1 VSHEANGYLLE
12 LHEWLSMNYRNL
24 KTQEVEG
31 IIWGLI
37 VAIMLTGFGLPPAFA
52 LIVGIIFAVVAV
64 FVLDN
69 KRCLV

>member
-1 VSHEANGYLLE
+1 VSPEANGFLLE

-37 VAIMLTGFGLPPAFA
+37 VAIMLTGLGLPPAFA
-52 LIVGIIFAVVAV
+52 LIVGIIFGIVAV
-64 FVLDN
+64 FVLDD
-69 KRCLV
+69 KRV

>member
-1 VSHEANGYLLE
+1 MSPEANGFLLE
-12 LHEWLSMNYRNL
+12 LHERLSMNYRNL

-52 LIVGIIFAVVAV
+52 LIVGIIFGIVAV
-64 FVLDN
+64 FVLDD
-69 KRCLV
+69 KRV

>member
-1 VSHEANGYLLE
+1 MSPEANGFLLE

-37 VAIMLTGFGLPPAFA
+37 VAIMLTGLWLPRAFA
-52 LIVGIIFAVVAV
+52 VIVGIIFGIVAV
-64 FVLDN
+64 FVLDD
-69 KRCLV
+69 KRV

>member
-1 VSHEANGYLLE
+1 MSPEANGFLLE

-37 VAIMLTGFGLPPAFA
+37 VAIMLTGLGLPPAFA
-52 LIVGIIFAVVAV
+52 LIVGIIFGIVAV
-64 FVLDN
+64 FVLDD
-69 KRCLV
+69 KRV